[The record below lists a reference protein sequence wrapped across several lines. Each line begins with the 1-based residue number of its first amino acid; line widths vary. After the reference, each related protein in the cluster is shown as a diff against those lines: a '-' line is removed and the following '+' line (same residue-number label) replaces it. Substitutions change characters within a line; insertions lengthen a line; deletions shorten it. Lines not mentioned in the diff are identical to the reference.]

1 MKYFNYK
8 EYRVLSTIDEDT
20 AVFFLNSIFSK
31 SYQTISEYNNDRNSF
46 VSQIKI
52 KDFDNI
58 IFKIPRN
65 RNSRLGER
73 FLTLFRGSDSFRI
86 IKSLNKINELGLNAP
101 GPILAVQK
109 RKFGMVVDSFY
120 AYKFVEGREATDD
133 NLPEV
138 LKSLQI
144 LYSKGYIR
152 SDPKLTNFL
161 NKDDQV
167 YFIDFRL
174 KRPAVFKKLFI
185 MINLCKFLQAEQ
197 KTIGLI
203 DDKLKN
209 SILFKTAFF
218 LNDIK
223 STYKKTRRNIKS
235 KFINT
240 KG

>member
-8 EYRVLSTIDEDT
+8 EYRVLSNIDEDK
-20 AVFFLNSIFSK
+20 AIFLLNSIFSK
-31 SYQTISEYNNDRNSF
+31 SYQTISEYNDNKNSF

-52 KDFDNI
+52 KDFDKI

-65 RNSRLGER
+65 RNSRWGER
-73 FLTLFRGSDSFRI
+73 FLTFFRGSDSFRI
-86 IKSLNKINELGLNAP
+86 IESLKKINDIGLNAP
-101 GPILAVQK
+101 DPIFAAQK
-109 RKFGMVVDSFY
+109 RRFGMVVDSFY
-120 AYKFVEGREATDD
+120 AYNFIEGREAADD

-144 LYSKGYIR
+144 LHSKGYTR

-161 NKDDQV
+161 IKDDQV

-197 KTIGLI
+197 KAIGLI
-203 DDKLKN
+203 DDNLKD
-209 SILFKTAFF
+209 SILFKTAFL

-223 STYKKTRRNIKS
+223 STYKKIRRNIKS
-235 KFINT
+235 KFCRT